1 MVQSIVMIFIIA
13 MLFACKNKL
22 SDVTAIDFSDTLPD
36 VSARDIEFTFSDSA
50 KIQLRLSGP
59 LMHSYEGEEPY
70 MVFPE
75 GFRVEFFDSLLNIT
89 ATITGDYGIHYRE
102 KKFMEARQ
110 NVVVTNFETGERL
123 DTEELIWDLKLK
135 KIYSNKFVK
144 ITSED
149 GVLFGDGLEAEQDF
163 SKRRIINPTGEI
175 EVKDDDE

>member
-36 VSARDIEFTFSDSA
+36 VSASDIEFTFSDSA

-89 ATITGDYGIHYRE
+89 ATITGDYGVHYRE

-110 NVVVTNFETGERL
+110 NVVVTNFETGEQL

-175 EVKDDDE
+175 EVIDDEE

>member
-1 MVQSIVMIFIIA
+1 MIFIIA

-22 SDVTAIDFSDTLPD
+22 SEVAAIDFSDTLPD
-36 VSARDIEFTFSDSA
+36 ISARNIEFTFSDSA

-59 LMHSYEGEEPY
+59 LMHSYEGDEPY

-75 GFRVEFFDSLLNIT
+75 GFLVEFFDSLLNIT
-89 ATITGDYGIHYRE
+89 TTITADYGVHYRE
-102 KKFMEARQ
+102 KKYMEARQ

-123 DTEELIWDLKLK
+123 DTEELVWDLKLK

-175 EVKDDDE
+175 EVKDDEE